1 MLTFSANCA
10 LDDSP
15 LRLLSPFQIYQVYEK
30 LPMLTRL
37 LLQVGNV
44 RTLTIHAHIAVK
56 DFLIVLNLSH

>member
-1 MLTFSANCA
+1 MLTFSVNNAF
-10 LDDSP
+10 DDSP

-37 LLQVGNV
+37 FLQVGNV
-44 RTLTIHAHIAVK
+44 RTLTIHAHMAVK